1 MESITLTELETINA
15 GGWRE
20 AGKAFVGTLGIATGV
35 GLSIA
40 SIACP
45 PLIETGIGLYW
56 SRRWWLLHQL
66 MDNI

>member
-45 PLIETGIGLYW
+45 PLIETGIGCIGAGAGAIA
-56 SRRWWLLHQL
+56 SI
-66 MDNI
+66 NG